1 MAAALCATYIGGSV
15 NFAAV
20 AAMVQLES
28 GPLMAC
34 TMAADNIAMAVY
46 LAAIALIP
54 VAPSRPPVRASR
66 THATLA
72 QPMRRG
78 WPCRIPFSTTN
89 PPL

>member
-1 MAAALCATYIGGSV
+1 VAAALCATYIGGSV